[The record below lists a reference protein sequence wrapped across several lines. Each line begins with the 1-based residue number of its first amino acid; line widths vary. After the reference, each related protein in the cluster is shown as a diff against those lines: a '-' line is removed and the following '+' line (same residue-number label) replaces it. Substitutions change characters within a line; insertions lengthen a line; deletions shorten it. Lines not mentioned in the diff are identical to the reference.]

1 MTYREK
7 VYVNS
12 LCVRLMDNFDL
23 LKQEFLIHGV
33 KNGLAPELLEE
44 VLHFLQTNRNYAA
57 GDREH
62 IRRDLLKLLKDS
74 LGSKS

>member
-1 MTYREK
+1 
-7 VYVNS
+7 
-12 LCVRLMDNFDL
+12 MDNFDL
-23 LKQEFLIHGV
+23 LREEFLIHGK

-44 VLHFLQTNRNYAA
+44 VLQFLQANRNYAA

>member
-1 MTYREK
+1 MPI
-7 VYVNS
+7 VHVS
-12 LCVRLMDNFDL
+12 MIVDNFDL
-23 LKQEFLIHGV
+23 LKEEFLAHGK

-44 VLHFLQTNRNYAA
+44 VLNFLQTNRKYAA

-74 LGSKS
+74 LGLKS

>member
-1 MTYREK
+1 MSME
-7 VYVNS
+7 S
-12 LCVRLMDNFDL
+12 FDL
-23 LKQEFLIHGV
+23 LRKEFLKQGK

-44 VLHFLQTNRNYAA
+44 VLDFLQANRNYAA

-74 LGSKS
+74 SGSKS

>member
-1 MTYREK
+1 
-7 VYVNS
+7 
-12 LCVRLMDNFDL
+12 MDNFDL
-23 LKQEFLIHGV
+23 LKEEFLIHGK

-44 VLHFLQTNRNYAA
+44 VLQFLQANRNYAA